1 MHYQYCRPDCLLII
15 NNKGRIKVLYTPF
28 KVKVINAV
36 GRFPLNLW
44 LWVDEVRSN
53 NQDQL
58 LFIVFNEAYIY
69 SHFQIPIFI

>member
-15 NNKGRIKVLYTPF
+15 NNKGRIKVLYTQF
-28 KVKVINAV
+28 IVIVINAV